1 MSEAQE
7 RPSRGYGN
15 IYTPHA
21 GSMIIQ
27 VQRESGLANR
37 TIILSERQVQ
47 LLRLIA
53 SRRGM
58 FLMGLVAVSWLYFA
72 VQSARVPML
81 TERLTTM
88 EHESQKID
96 TLQVALSQL
105 QQRYEQVSLMLGVAP
120 AVAVPARTS
129 SSTLLTVPDA
139 ELPVKPPVSPAT
151 GKPSPAAPA
160 ATAPARDSSPAPA
173 AAAAGAR
180 PPIAL
185 QWPLEDRRFITRG
198 LTRPSAY
205 NDAHPGVD
213 IAVPVGTPIRAAGPG
228 SVVEV
233 GENAEYGRFIRLS
246 HADGYE
252 TLYAHNSSVTVA
264 ANARVSAG
272 EQIALSGNTGRSTAP
287 HLHFEVRHRGTA
299 VDPMQIINR

>member
-1 MSEAQE
+1 MSDPQD

-96 TLQVALSQL
+96 TLQVALTQL
-105 QQRYEQVSLMLGVAP
+105 QQRYEQVSTMLGVTPTVLA
-120 AVAVPARTS
+120 AASGKAVPSSGTDSAALASAGVSSGAATPAPPSDGAAARTRPAIV
-129 SSTLLTVPDA
+129 LRW
-139 ELPVKPPVSPAT
+139 PV
-151 GKPSPAAPA
+151 
-160 ATAPARDSSPAPA
+160 
-173 AAAAGAR
+173 
-180 PPIAL
+180 
-185 QWPLEDRRFITRG
+185 EDRRFITRG
-198 LTRPSAY
+198 LTKPSAY
-205 NDAHPGVD
+205 SDAHPGVD
-213 IAVPVGTPIRAAGPG
+213 IAVPVGTPIRAAGAG
-228 SVVEV
+228 VVVEV
-233 GENAEYGRFIRLS
+233 GDNAEYGRFVRIG
-246 HADGYE
+246 HADQYE
-252 TLYAHNSSVTVA
+252 TLYAHNSDITVA
-264 ANARVSAG
+264 NGAQVAAG
-272 EQIALSGNTGRSTAP
+272 EQIARSGNTGRSTAP
-287 HLHFEVRHRGTA
+287 HLHFEVRHGTTA

>member
-37 TIILSERQVQ
+37 TIILSERQVR

-58 FLMGLVAVSWLYFA
+58 FLMGLVAISWLYFA
-72 VQSARVPML
+72 VQSARIPML
-81 TERLTTM
+81 TDRLTTM
-88 EHESQKID
+88 ENESQKID
-96 TLQVALSQL
+96 TLQVALTQL
-105 QQRYEQVSLMLGVAP
+105 QQRYEQVSTMLGVTP
-120 AVAVPARTS
+120 AVIGATSGRAAGGTAVGATAVGATPAVEVP
-129 SSTLLTVPDA
+129 STAT
-139 ELPVKPPVSPAT
+139 PA
-151 GKPSPAAPA
+151 PSPSAS
-160 ATAPARDSSPAPA
+160 ATAPVPVARADA
-173 AAAAGAR
+173 AR
-180 PPIAL
+180 PPIVL

-198 LTRPSAY
+198 LTQPSAY
-205 NDAHPGVD
+205 SDAHPGVD
-213 IAVPVGTPIRAAGPG
+213 FAVPVGTVIRAAGPG
-228 SVVEV
+228 VVVEV

-252 TLYAHNSSVTVA
+252 TLYAHNSEVSAARGATVA
-264 ANARVSAG
+264 AGDAIAR
-272 EQIALSGNTGRSTAP
+272 SGNTGRSTAP
-287 HLHFEVRHRGTA
+287 HLHFEVRHRETA

>member
-37 TIILSERQVQ
+37 TIILSERQVR

-58 FLMGLVAVSWLYFA
+58 FLMALVGVSWLYFA
-72 VQSARVPML
+72 VQSARIPML
-81 TERLTTM
+81 TDRLTTM
-88 EHESQKID
+88 ESESRKID

-105 QQRYEQVSLMLGVAP
+105 QRRYEQVSLMLGVAP
-120 AVAVPARTS
+120 AV
-129 SSTLLTVPDA
+129 TV
-139 ELPVKPPVSPAT
+139 
-151 GKPSPAAPA
+151 PA
-160 ATAPARDSSPAPA
+160 ATPSTTVLSMPDAKLPEQPGLSAASSSAATATRDSAARPQAGA
-173 AAAAGAR
+173 AAVR
-180 PPIAL
+180 PAITL

-198 LTRPSAY
+198 VTSPSAY
-205 NDAHPGVD
+205 SDAHPGLD
-213 IAVPVGTPIRAAGPG
+213 IAVPAGTPIRAAGPG
-228 SVVEV
+228 MVVEV
-233 GENAEYGRFIRLS
+233 GENAEYGRFIRLG

-252 TLYAHNSSVTVA
+252 TLYAHNSSVTIA
-264 ANARVSAG
+264 LNASVTAG
-272 EQIALSGNTGRSTAP
+272 DQIALSGNTGRSTAP
-287 HLHFEVRHRGTA
+287 HLHFEVRHRGTP
-299 VDPMQIINR
+299 VDPMQIIKR

>member
-88 EHESQKID
+88 ESESQKID
-96 TLQVALSQL
+96 TLQVALTQL
-105 QQRYEQVSLMLGVAP
+105 QRRYEQVSLMLGVAP
-120 AVAVPARTS
+120 AVSVPSPSASTS
-129 SSTLLTVPDA
+129 ILTVPDA
-139 ELPVKPPVSPAT
+139 ELPAPKPAGLS
-151 GKPSPAAPA
+151 AASSSA
-160 ATAPARDSSPAPA
+160 ATASRDSTAASPGTAT
-173 AAAAGAR
+173 R
-180 PPIAL
+180 PPISL
-185 QWPLEDRRFITRG
+185 EWPLEDRRFITRG
-198 LTRPSAY
+198 VTKPSAY
-205 NDAHPGVD
+205 NDAHPGMD
-213 IAVPVGTPIRAAGPG
+213 IAVPVGTAIRAAGPG
-228 SVVEV
+228 MVVEV
-233 GENAEYGRFIRLS
+233 GENDEYGRFIRLS
-246 HADGYE
+246 HANGYE
-252 TLYAHNSSVTVA
+252 TLYGHNSSVTLARGARVA
-264 ANARVSAG
+264 AG
-272 EQIALSGNTGRSTAP
+272 DQIALSGNTGRSTAP
-287 HLHFEVRHRGTA
+287 HLHFEVRYRGTA

>member
-1 MSEAQE
+1 MGGHVSEAQE

-58 FLMGLVAVSWLYFA
+58 FLMGLVAVSWIYFA

-81 TERLTTM
+81 TDRLTTM
-88 EHESQKID
+88 ENESQKID
-96 TLQVALSQL
+96 TLQIALSQL

-120 AVAVPARTS
+120 AVTVPAAA
-129 SSTLLTVPDA
+129 SSTTILTVPDA
-139 ELPVKPPVSPAT
+139 ELPPPKPAGLS
-151 GKPSPAAPA
+151 AASSSA
-160 ATAPARDSSPAPA
+160 ATSTRDSA
-173 AAAAGAR
+173 ASATAAGAR
-180 PPIAL
+180 PPIIL
-185 QWPLEDRRFITRG
+185 EWPLEDRRFITRG
-198 LTRPSAY
+198 VTKPSAY
-205 NDAHPGVD
+205 NDAHPGLD
-213 IAVPVGTPIRAAGPG
+213 IAVPVGTAIRAAGPG
-228 SVVEV
+228 MVVEV

-246 HADGYE
+246 HANGYE

-264 ANARVSAG
+264 KDARVVAG
-272 EQIALSGNTGRSTAP
+272 DQIAL
-287 HLHFEVRHRGTA
+287 
-299 VDPMQIINR
+299 

>member
-88 EHESQKID
+88 ESESQKID

-120 AVAVPARTS
+120 AVTVPAATP
-129 SSTLLTVPDA
+129 STTILTVPDA
-139 ELPVKPPVSPAT
+139 ELPAPRPA
-151 GKPSPAAPA
+151 GLSAASSSA
-160 ATAPARDSSPAPA
+160 ASSNRDSGGIAAPA
-173 AAAAGAR
+173 AAASPR
-180 PPIAL
+180 PAITL

-198 LTRPSAY
+198 LTKPSAY

-213 IAVPVGTPIRAAGPG
+213 IAVPVGTAIRAAGPG
-228 SVVEV
+228 MVVEV

-264 ANARVSAG
+264 KDARVAAG
-272 EQIALSGNTGRSTAP
+272 DQIALSGNTGRSTAP

>member
-58 FLMGLVAVSWLYFA
+58 FLMGLVAVSWIYFA

-81 TERLTTM
+81 TDRLTTM
-88 EHESQKID
+88 ESESQKID
-96 TLQVALSQL
+96 TLQIALTQL

-120 AVAVPARTS
+120 AVTVPAAAA
-129 SSTLLTVPDA
+129 STTILTVPDA
-139 ELPVKPPVSPAT
+139 ELPPPKPAGLS
-151 GKPSPAAPA
+151 AASSSA
-160 ATAPARDSSPAPA
+160 ATSTRDSARPSA
-173 AAAAGAR
+173 AAEAAR
-180 PPIAL
+180 PAITLA
-185 QWPLEDRRFITRG
+185 WPLEDRRFITRG
-198 LTRPSAY
+198 LTKPSAY

-213 IAVPVGTPIRAAGPG
+213 IAIPVGTAIRAAGPG
-228 SVVEV
+228 MVVEV

-264 ANARVSAG
+264 RDASVAAG
-272 EQIALSGNTGRSTAP
+272 DQIALSGNTGRSTAP
-287 HLHFEVRHRGTA
+287 QLHFEVRYRGTA
-299 VDPMQIINR
+299 VDPMQIIKR